1 MYESKYGPIRR
12 KGAGGC
18 GRSRKAPDDGLSL
31 PIRRSSL
38 SFEAALL
45 DRAVVSSYRTL
56 EGTLIRGFL
65 VVILVWWEYEKGSRR
80 RLSCTVFVDQR
91 EPFS

>member
-1 MYESKYGPIRR
+1 MNRNTGQSVAKGQEVVEEAVKRQTTGFPCLSEGLPFLSRRLFWTGQLCLLTGP
-12 KGAGGC
+12 
-18 GRSRKAPDDGLSL
+18 
-31 PIRRSSL
+31 
-38 SFEAALL
+38 
-45 DRAVVSSYRTL
+45 
-56 EGTLIRGFL
+56 LIRGFL